1 MDSVLLVGLI
11 AVAAVVVVVVYLVV
25 ARSRGGS
32 DSGRP
37 PESAPRTSDPSLRQ
51 RLSKTR
57 SGFSTSLGGFFS
69 TDQISEELWTELE
82 DALITADVGPAAS
95 AEIVQRVR
103 SDHPADGPQARVALV
118 EEIEAMFENKDRS
131 LHIDGSP
138 AVVVVVGVNGSGKT
152 TSIAK
157 IANALMEDGTSVV
170 LGAADTF
177 RAAADVQ
184 LREWGDRVGVPVV
197 YGAQGVD
204 PASVAYDAVTVA
216 RADGAEV
223 VIVDTA
229 GRLHSQ
235 KNLMDELGKVV
246 RVLEREVSTI
256 NEVLL
261 VLDGTTGQNGI
272 AQARAFSTAVGVT
285 GVILTKLDGTS
296 RGGIVI
302 AVERELGVPVKFIG
316 TGEGMHDLIPFIPED
331 FVEALLA
338 S

>member
-1 MDSVLLVGLI
+1 MDFVPLVGLI
-11 AVAAVVVVVVYLVV
+11 AVAAVVAVVVYLVA

-37 PESAPRTSDPSLRQ
+37 PEPAPRTPDPSLRQ

-118 EEIEAMFENKDRS
+118 EEIEAMLENKDRS

-157 IANALMEDGTSVV
+157 IANALMKDGTSVV

-197 YGAQGVD
+197 CGAQGVD
-204 PASVAYDAVTVA
+204 PASVAYDAVMVA